1 MLPRVGSGV
10 TVGCSTESQAGKTQG
25 ALVSEESCQRG
36 PKTIEENSPWLHRS
50 EISTNQGSQGIHPEV
65 GNKPGG

>member
-10 TVGCSTESQAGKTQG
+10 TMGYSSENQVGKTQG

-36 PKTIEENSPWLHRS
+36 PKTIEENGPWLYRS
-50 EISTNQGSQGIHPEV
+50 EISTSQDLAGIV
-65 GNKPGG
+65 

>member
-10 TVGCSTESQAGKTQG
+10 TMGCSAESQAGKTQG

-36 PKTIEENSPWLHRS
+36 PKTIEENSPWLYRS
-50 EISTNQGSQGIHPEV
+50 EVSTSQDLAGIV
-65 GNKPGG
+65 